1 MLRMQCS
8 LQRCQ
13 KLDHIEVLIMPPTH
27 VLRYIT
33 KRRLPIIVECK
44 RIDID
49 GEEGS
54 HERERKLHESDLN
67 VPKHSRTLTKTI
79 VIIVKTR
86 RVLPCLAVSSACLPA
101 RAACSTSNADCSTP
115 SSACLAPSLA
125 WPAAILDCSAIFSAC
140 LRAESASDIFACFC
154 FRSRRYL
161 ICCN

>member
-1 MLRMQCS
+1 MLTTTLSANRPYRTR
-8 LQRCQ
+8 LPRG
-13 KLDHIEVLIMPPTH
+13 LPTH
-27 VLRYIT
+27 IPQYVTNWKLSIF
-33 KRRLPIIVECK
+33 IECK
-44 RIDID
+44 WIDVD
-49 GEEGS
+49 GKEGS
-54 HERERKLHESDLN
+54 HEREWELHQLDLD
-67 VPKHSRTLTKTI
+67 VPNHIRILTKTI

-86 RVLPCLAVSSACLPA
+86 RVFPCLAVSSACLPA